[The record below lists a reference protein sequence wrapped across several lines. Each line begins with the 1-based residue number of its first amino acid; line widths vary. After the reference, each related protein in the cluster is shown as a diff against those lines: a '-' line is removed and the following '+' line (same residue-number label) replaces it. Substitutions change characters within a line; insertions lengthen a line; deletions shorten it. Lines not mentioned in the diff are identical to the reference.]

1 LESNNPCQLVSAS
14 LVSTA
19 QTNNKLT
26 YLIDNYDGWIAGFV
40 LQ

>member
-1 LESNNPCQLVSAS
+1 LERDRPCQLVSAS

-26 YLIDNYDGWIAGFV
+26 YLINNNDGWIAGFV